1 MRDGSYYTTR
11 YIDPAVIGGRG
22 SKLTEQEYDA
32 WTKFVSGQA
41 LTSNEDGIVRRVKM
55 KTGAGMPTPMASA
68 GPVIVHTAPQAPT
81 VHQYITMPPP
91 QPPEPEREPID
102 WDEVGSAVLLIV
114 AIAVAS
120 VIIYFLYVVLI
131 DFAAFIKASAPWG
144 YALIFMASTTTT
156 AAFAYYTHKKHRR
169 YDDFV

>member
-22 SKLTEQEYDA
+22 AKLTEEEYDA
-32 WTKFVSGQA
+32 WNKYVNGEG
-41 LTSNEDGIVRRVKM
+41 LTSYEDGIVRRVKM
-55 KTGAGMPTPMASA
+55 KTGAGMPTAMATP
-68 GPVIVHTAPQAPT
+68 GPVIVHAAPQAPT
-81 VHQYITMPPP
+81 VHQYITIPAP

-102 WDEVGSAVLLIV
+102 WDNVGYA
-114 AIAVAS
+114 AIIIIGMAVAS

-131 DFAAFIKASAPWG
+131 DFATFIKASAPWG
-144 YALIFMASTTTT
+144 YALIFMASFSAT
-156 AAFAYYTHKKHRR
+156 AAFAYHTHTKHRR